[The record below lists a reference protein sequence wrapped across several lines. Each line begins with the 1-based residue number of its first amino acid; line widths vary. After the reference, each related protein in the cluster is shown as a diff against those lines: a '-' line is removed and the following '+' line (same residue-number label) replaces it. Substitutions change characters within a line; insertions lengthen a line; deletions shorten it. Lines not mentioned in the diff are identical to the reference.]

1 MTLTKDFLSNG
12 EFFLKKT
19 KKHVG
24 MAVASA
30 KVLLLTSV
38 PSRQLTGGSWRK
50 PFLLVSHCLQICAKV
65 AV

>member
-1 MTLTKDFLSNG
+1 MQNFSKK
-12 EFFLKKT
+12 KKT
-19 KKHVG
+19 KHVG
-24 MAVASA
+24 MAVASG

-38 PSRQLTGGSWRK
+38 PSCQLIGGNWRK